1 MDVTQGGSPKKLGS
15 KLQIRK
21 PEVGALDP
29 GIAGEACQDVDPS
42 VGACS
47 AVEISSS
54 PLCFSP
60 LPPSHTHSYLVPE
73 LNQISFLRFGG
84 SRLGCS
90 LKSLMELVRAQRQLG
105 PDPDLLSSDLS
116 AWPLKIR
123 MPPLVKEPA
132 KALDPFTARAR
143 AIVPGVY
150 RTCTRD
156 RGMVCVGGGRSSQLW
171 RVLRVFEGHSLERG
185 GSSGLC
191 S

>member
-1 MDVTQGGSPKKLGS
+1 MSHKEEAPRSWVANFKSGSRRLGHS
-15 KLQIRK
+15 I
-21 PEVGALDP
+21 PALLGRP
-29 GIAGEACQDVDPS
+29 AKMWTLLWELVLLWRSLAPL
-42 VGACS
+42 S
-47 AVEISSS
+47 AS
-54 PLCFSP
+54 PRS
-60 LPPSHTHSYLVPE
+60 PPSHTHSYLVPE

-84 SRLGCS
+84 SRLGRS

-123 MPPLVKEPA
+123 MPPLIKEPA

-171 RVLRVFEGHSLERG
+171 RILRVFEGHSLERG